1 MAFISP
7 QLQIDQQQQDRANA
21 NYKAIGD
28 SIIGSING
36 MEENRQR
43 ALAEKRQ
50 KDQTS
55 LALSQAG
62 ANSAEINDYQSTGN
76 LNPILERNSK
86 IAEASRL
93 KAISDSELERRVK
106 ESTINKNNKY
116 GQVGAAKMSDQ
127 EKIDYRFKKKKEE
140 RDSEG
145 SRPLPDFEVTPGV
158 KLEDKDREVL
168 KSQNTAVKNVS
179 LVGKRLIDNI
189 GKHGITSG
197 SGVTQGDR
205 AVTQDLVDLQ
215 LQMKEL
221 FNLGVLNGP
230 DLDLLNKNLG
240 NLQGPVDMMNPFNSR
255 ENAQKQV
262 QNVIDSAINKLS
274 NTAQAR
280 GANYTGARPGDDA
293 AKMNRL
299 NELRA
304 KKAASMQ
311 QGQN

>member
-28 SIIGSING
+28 AVIGGING

-50 KDQTS
+50 RDQLSMT
-55 LALSQAG
+55 LSQGG
-62 ANSAEINDYQSTGN
+62 ANAAEITDYHSTGN

-86 IAEASRL
+86 IAEAARL
-93 KAISDSELERRVK
+93 KAASDSERTARK
-106 ESTINKNNKY
+106 DESLINKNNRY
-116 GQVGAAKMSDQ
+116 GQVNAAKMTDQ
-127 EKIDYRFKKKKEE
+127 EKIDYRFQKKKEE

-145 SRPLPDFEVTPGV
+145 SRPLPDFEVSPGV
-158 KLEDKDREVL
+158 KLEDKDRETL

-179 LVGKRLIDNI
+179 LVGKRLIENL
-189 GKHGITSG
+189 GKHGITAG
-197 SGVTQGDR
+197 TGVTQGDR

-240 NLQGPVDMMNPFNSR
+240 NLQGPVDMMNPLNTR

-280 GANYTGARPGDDA
+280 GATYTGNNEAKDLARQA
-293 AKMNRL
+293 
-299 NELRA
+299 ELRA
-304 KKAASMQ
+304 KKAAAAA
-311 QGQN
+311 QGVN